1 MDSDFAV
8 VEDQSGTR
16 SALDGG
22 GFRGYIG
29 DEGPRGSC
37 SHVIYNNIVSISN
50 HHNLQIY
57 RNMSGFDCSAL

>member
-1 MDSDFAV
+1 MDSDFAA

-29 DEGPRGSC
+29 DEGSRGSY
-37 SHVIYNNIVSISN
+37 SHVMYIVLSQFLTIATWKSTEICPASIAA
-50 HHNLQIY
+50 
-57 RNMSGFDCSAL
+57 R